1 MFFKR
6 ILIPVDGSEPSFKA
20 VDIGGDLA
28 DKYGADCFAL
38 IVTQSAK
45 VPEELQRFA
54 EVEHIGG
61 PAQQVYQKIAENILS
76 TVRAQL
82 ADKGLSSV
90 QFDIREGD
98 PARKI
103 LEYIEAHGIDL
114 VIMGTAGHSSLEEL
128 FVGSVS
134 HDVARAAD
142 CTSIIVK

>member
-1 MFFKR
+1 MFKR

-20 VDIGGDLA
+20 VEIGGDLA

-38 IVTQSAK
+38 IVTQSSK

-61 PAQQVYQKIAENILS
+61 PAQQVYQKIAENIMR
-76 TVRAQL
+76 TVRARL
-82 ADKGLSSV
+82 EKKGITDV

-103 LEYIEAHGIDL
+103 QDYIQAHGIDL
-114 VIMGTAGHSSLEEL
+114 VVMGTVGHSSLEEL

-134 HDVARAAD
+134 HDVARAVD